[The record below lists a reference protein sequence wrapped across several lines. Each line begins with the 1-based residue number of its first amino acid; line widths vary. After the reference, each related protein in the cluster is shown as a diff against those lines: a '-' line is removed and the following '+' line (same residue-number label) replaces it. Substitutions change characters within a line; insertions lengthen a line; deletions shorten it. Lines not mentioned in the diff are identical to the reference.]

1 MTVGGLHGC
10 QVAGL
15 QRSMAYGAR
24 VQAET
29 VRSIPPCKAGIWRRE
44 GLRGLYKGALPSVLK
59 AAPSAAVTLTAYEY
73 IMGLLTACAAG
84 SALGA
89 RLRAG

>member
-1 MTVGGLHGC
+1 M
-10 QVAGL
+10 AGL
-15 QRSMAYGAR
+15 QRSMQYGAR

-29 VRSIPPCKAGIWRRE
+29 VRSIPACLAGIWRRE

-73 IMGLLTACAAG
+73 LVGLLAAWAA
-84 SALGA
+84 SSTLDT
-89 RLRAG
+89 RA